1 MDQNLCPPHR
11 SRRRLRNLKQSVGE
25 NTNRDNLRLVGRTAI
40 SLLHTLAMVHYNL
53 RRITKLA
60 RENSLSVEAV
70 YAATSEE
77 ELLSILQT
85 ETDPAVAKA
94 PTIESYHAHRA
105 LTTTLQTIKDHMT
118 Q

>member
-25 NTNRDNLRLVGRTAI
+25 NTKRDNFRVVGRTAI
-40 SLLHTLAMVHYNL
+40 ALLHTLAMVHYNL

-70 YAATSEE
+70 YAATSEN
-77 ELLSILQT
+77 ELMNLLEHPGHPI
-85 ETDPAVAKA
+85 AANA
-94 PTIESYHAHRA
+94 PPIAA
-105 LTTTLQTIKDHMT
+105 
-118 Q
+118 